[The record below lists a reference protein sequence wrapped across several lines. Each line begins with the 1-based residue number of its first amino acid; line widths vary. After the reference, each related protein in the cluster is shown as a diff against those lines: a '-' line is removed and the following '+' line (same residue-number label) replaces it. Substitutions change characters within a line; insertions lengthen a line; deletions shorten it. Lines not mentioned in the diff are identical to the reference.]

1 MPVTLEWKFTKTGAR
16 FGRVQNVLASRG
28 LANLGVMHS
37 RSILQD
43 THTQK
48 YIVKQAR
55 EKDREQ
61 GSEASA
67 FHIFIWS
74 MPAPQEPDLL
84 NIFRLIIF
92 L

>member
-1 MPVTLEWKFTKTGAR
+1 MPVTLEWKFTKTRAR

-37 RSILQD
+37 RSFFPGH

-48 YIVKQAR
+48 HIVKQAR

-67 FHIFIWS
+67 LHIFIWS

-84 NIFRLIIF
+84 K
-92 L
+92 